1 MEIIGRWISGICAGA
16 LICGIAQAVTPKINS
31 AAAARLACGFM
42 MLALLLGPLRS
53 FDFQT
58 YASELGRIRNE
69 GNKVAEQA
77 MSSGDELFAAVMEN
91 DCETYILDKAN
102 KLGVINA
109 SVRVHAAQGENEE
122 YPYPYSAELGGEA
135 ESGQKRELS
144 LYIEGELG
152 IPAQRQYWSD
162 EDEH

>member
-1 MEIIGRWISGICAGA
+1 MEILGRWISGICAGA
-16 LICGIAQAVTPKINS
+16 LICGIAQAVTPKSRS
-31 AAAARLACGFM
+31 AATVRLACGFM

-69 GNKVAEQA
+69 GSEAAKQA
-77 MSSGDELFAAVMEN
+77 MSSGDELFVSVIES

-102 KLGVINA
+102 ELGIINA
-109 SVRVHAAQGENEE
+109 SAKVHAAQGGDEA

-162 EDEH
+162 GNEY